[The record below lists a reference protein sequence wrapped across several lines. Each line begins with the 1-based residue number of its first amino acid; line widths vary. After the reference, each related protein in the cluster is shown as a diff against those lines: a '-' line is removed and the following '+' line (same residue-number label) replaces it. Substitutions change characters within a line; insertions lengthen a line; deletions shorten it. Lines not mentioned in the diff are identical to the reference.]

1 LKRLGGITNIGRR
14 CFEKGV
20 LKLNEKEKD
29 IVLEAL
35 KCLRYDTERVEK
47 LILKT
52 KSASTDDHT
61 DVLNKLEAIDV
72 LIRKWRE

>member
-1 LKRLGGITNIGRR
+1 
-14 CFEKGV
+14 
-20 LKLNEKEKD
+20 LNEKEKD

-61 DVLNKLEAIDV
+61 EVLNKLEAIDV